1 MHCRQ
6 ISSFAIVMLLAAV
19 SAFAQATSSLRVQ
32 VTDSDG
38 GVLPGVSLQLVNP
51 QSGFKR
57 EAVSDGIG
65 AYQFSQ
71 VPPGAYELKADL
83 EGFKSTT
90 AQVTLRVNTPVT
102 VGLKLDIA
110 GVAEAVTV
118 EAKTVLVNTVDATVG
133 NSFVETQVKQLP
145 LSTRNVVELLS
156 LQPGVTQTG
165 EVVGAKRDQNNI
177 TLDGVD
183 VNDNQTAGLEST
195 TGANSQPGLN
205 FNPAGGFREGGFNAA
220 LPVPL
225 DSVQE
230 FRVTVL
236 GQNANQGRSSGGQ
249 VTLVTKSGTN
259 QYHGSAYEYNRNNA
273 TSAND
278 WFNIRAGIPVTPLNR
293 NQYGASLGG
302 PIVENRVFFFG
313 NFEQRKDDSAQ
324 SVLRRV
330 GSATLNQGIILAKA
344 SDGNTYTL
352 NSAAIQAIDPLGM
365 GINPLTMRT
374 INQLPGAN
382 DPASGID
389 GGLNFAGYRFNAPQT
404 VNNKAYVMRADVK
417 LDSHSA
423 HNLSFRA
430 TIADAAQDDLLSQ
443 YPGSAPTGTTN
454 NKSYGGALA
463 YTAVLSRNLVNSFNF
478 GLTRIRLNRT
488 GPLNMGLSLD
498 TIDVSTDFTT
508 TSRPYARDAPTY
520 NLTDDLTWNKGKHT
534 LTMGE
539 NIRFIRNQRS
549 NYQNAFPSYS
559 FSRGSLLGLGSDIT
573 GDVNAYLANLTGN
586 PSIHVTDPTTLQR
599 AFGDVLG
606 LVSSGTWTGGYDK
619 SGNPLPLG
627 APTVRNFA
635 SNEIETYISDNWRVS
650 PNVTLGA
657 GLRWVYYG
665 VPYEQNGLEVIPN
678 FPLQDWFNQRKAG
691 MLAGIPS
698 HDLPNNILTYSL
710 AGPVN
715 GTASWYKPE
724 YGDFA
729 PRASFAYSPTHGF
742 LTKLLGEGGVIRVGG
757 GKVYDRYGSDL
768 VTKFDSNASFG
779 LSDIDRLGPSWN
791 FSTSPR
797 FTGTLPAMPPLPI
810 HTFPFTAPAVN
821 YVGGSY
827 MGIDSSL
834 HAPHSYNMNVTVS
847 RQLPWGMALET
858 GYIGRWGRD
867 LLMQVDATGGW
878 GIYFTDPQSGMNW
891 HTMSAMMRNYH
902 DAGISTAAV
911 RANPNLI
918 PLNPWVEDM
927 LPAMKNLYFAGSA
940 SANYYDLLY
949 NQVGGSDSDAV
960 NIYDRTTSAQ
970 FPNCIIKTGCY
981 TLFATQ
987 SSGTSMW
994 TNAGY
999 SNFNGGTLSFR
1010 RPFRQGFSFDIN
1022 YTLSHSQ
1029 DNGIAPEAG
1038 GGVGS
1043 SIMLNPYNYNAYY
1056 GDSDWDARHQLNANV
1071 LVELPFGHNKKF
1083 MKDAS
1088 GLLDALAGGWQLSG
1102 IFRYR
1107 SGLPS
1112 SVAYTGIW
1120 VTNWS
1125 FSGLA
1130 FPKGP
1135 YNATL
1140 QLNNNGNPAL
1150 FPTTASSAANW
1161 ESQFPGDVG
1170 PRAVVRLDGYK
1181 NADLALTKSFRML
1194 GLSNQRMEVR
1204 IEAFNAFNWVN
1215 FTNIA
1220 LDANSPNSF
1229 GQFTQA
1235 APPRVFQFAL
1245 RYQF

>member
-1 MHCRQ
+1 
-6 ISSFAIVMLLAAV
+6 MLLAAASV
-19 SAFAQATSSLRVQ
+19 FAQATTSLRVQ
-32 VTDSDG
+32 IADAQG
-38 GVLPGVSLQLVNP
+38 GVLPGVSLQLLNP

-57 EAVSDGIG
+57 EAVSDSVGV
-65 AYQFSQ
+65 YQFLQ
-71 VPPGAYELKADL
+71 VPPGDYQLKADL
-83 EGFKSTT
+83 EGFKATT
-90 AQVTLRVNTPVT
+90 TQVTLRVNTPAT

-110 GVAEAVTV
+110 GVAESVKV
-118 EAKTVLVNTVDATVG
+118 EARAVVVNTVDATVG
-133 NSFVETQVKQLP
+133 NAFSEAQVKQLP

-205 FNPAGGFREGGFNAA
+205 FNPTGGFREGGFNAA

-259 QYHGSAYEYNRNNA
+259 QFHGSGYEYLRNNA
-273 TSAND
+273 TSANE
-278 WFNIRAGIPVTPLNR
+278 WFNNRAGIPVTPLNR
-293 NQYGASLGG
+293 NQYGGSLGG
-302 PIVENRVFFFG
+302 PVVKDRVFFFG

-330 GSATLNQGIILAKA
+330 GSSTLNQGIILAKA
-344 SDGNTYTL
+344 NDGKTYTL
-352 NSAAIQAIDPLGM
+352 NAAAIKAIDPLGI
-365 GINPLTMRT
+365 GINPLTLQT
-374 INQLPGAN
+374 INQLPAAD

-389 GGLNFAGYRFNAPQT
+389 GGLNFAGYRFNSPQT

-417 LDSHSA
+417 LDEHSA
-423 HNLSFRA
+423 HNLSLRA
-430 TIADAAQDDLLSQ
+430 TIADAAQDDLLPQ
-443 YPGSAPTGTTN
+443 YPGSAATGTTI
-454 NKSYGGALA
+454 NKSYGGSLA
-463 YTAVLSRNLVNSFNF
+463 YTAVLNPNLVNAFNF
-478 GLTRIRLNRT
+478 GLTRVRLNRT

-508 TSRPYARDAPTY
+508 TSRPYSRDAPTY
-520 NLTDDLTWNKGKHT
+520 NLTDDLTWIKGKHT
-534 LTMGE
+534 LTGGA
-539 NIRFIRNQRS
+539 NIRIIRNQRS

-586 PSIHVTDPTTLQR
+586 ATIAVTDPATLQR
-599 AFGDVLG
+599 AFGDLLG
-606 LVSSGTWTGGYDK
+606 LVSSGTWTAGYDK

-627 APTVRNFA
+627 TPTTRNFA
-635 SNEIETYISDNWRVS
+635 SNEIETYVSDNWRLS

-665 VPYEQNGLEVIPN
+665 VPYEQNGLEVAPSYN
-678 FPLQDWFNQRKAG
+678 LMAWFAERKAG

-698 HDLPNNILTYSL
+698 HSLPHDILTYTLS
-710 AGPVN
+710 GPVN
-715 GTASWYKPE
+715 GSASWYNPE

-729 PRASFAYSPTHGF
+729 PRASLAIRPTKGF
-742 LTKLLGEGGVIRVGG
+742 LAKLLGENGVIRVGG

-797 FTGTLPAMPPLPI
+797 FTGTLPSMPALPI

-821 YVGGSY
+821 YVGGAY
-827 MGIDSSL
+827 MGIDSNL
-834 HAPHSYNMNVTVS
+834 HAPHSYNLNVTVS
-847 RQLPWGMALET
+847 RELPWGMAIET

-878 GIYFTDPQSGMNW
+878 GIYFTDPQSGMSW
-891 HTMSAMMRNYH
+891 HTMAAQMRNYH
-902 DAGISTAAV
+902 DAGITNAQV
-911 RANPNLI
+911 QANPTLI
-918 PLNPWVEDM
+918 PLNPWVENM
-927 LPAMKNLYFAGSA
+927 LPAMKNLYFPGSA

-949 NQVGGSDSDAV
+949 RQVGGSDSDAA
-960 NIYDRTTSAQ
+960 NIVDRLTTAQ

-981 TLFATQ
+981 TLFPTQ
-987 SSGTSMW
+987 SSGTSTW

-999 SNFNGGTLSFR
+999 SNFNGGTVSFR
-1010 RPFRQGFSFDIN
+1010 RAFRQGFSFDLN

-1038 GGVGS
+1038 GGIGS
-1043 SIMLNPYNYNAYY
+1043 SIMLNPYNYSAYY

-1071 LVELPFGHNKKF
+1071 VVDLPFGQGKRF
-1083 MKDAS
+1083 MHDGS
-1088 GLLDALAGGWQLSG
+1088 GLMDGLFGGWQLSA
-1102 IFRYR
+1102 IYRYR

-1135 YNATL
+1135 YSATP
-1140 QLNNNGNPAL
+1140 QINSNGNPAL
-1150 FPTTASSAANW
+1150 FPTTASSASNW

-1170 PRAVVRLDGYK
+1170 PRGVVRLDSYK
-1181 NADLALTKSFRML
+1181 NTDLALTKSFRMPF
-1194 GLSNQRMEVR
+1194 SADQRLQIRV
-1204 IEAFNAFNWVN
+1204 EAFNAFNWVN

-1235 APPRVFQFAL
+1235 SPARVLQFAL